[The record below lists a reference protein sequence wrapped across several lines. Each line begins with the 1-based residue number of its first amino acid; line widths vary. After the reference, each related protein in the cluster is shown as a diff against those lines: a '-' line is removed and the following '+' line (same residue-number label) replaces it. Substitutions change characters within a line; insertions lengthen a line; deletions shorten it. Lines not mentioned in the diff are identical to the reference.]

1 MTVAS
6 RIIAVAIC
14 KTNTFVNICSLASNQ
29 YILPSKSNMIVL
41 IFIQIVQILLCAFLM
56 AQSQVATCSCF
67 KNTRLFL
74 F

>member
-1 MTVAS
+1 MAIAS
-6 RIIAVAIC
+6 CITAAAIC
-14 KTNTFVNICSLASNQ
+14 KTDTFVNICSLASNQ
-29 YILPSKSNMIVL
+29 YILPSNLNLIVL
-41 IFIQIVQILLCAFLM
+41 IFVQIVQILLCAFLM